1 MNLEDIM
8 QLSGI
13 NQIQKDI
20 IVLLFYI
27 YKVPGVVKFIQ
38 TEGRMVVARGEGK
51 GRMGSFCLMITEFQF
66 RR

>member
-1 MNLEDIM
+1 MWMNLEDIM

-20 IVLLFYI
+20 IVLFYT

-38 TEGRMVVARGEGK
+38 TEGRMVVARG
-51 GRMGSFCLMITEFQF
+51 
-66 RR
+66 